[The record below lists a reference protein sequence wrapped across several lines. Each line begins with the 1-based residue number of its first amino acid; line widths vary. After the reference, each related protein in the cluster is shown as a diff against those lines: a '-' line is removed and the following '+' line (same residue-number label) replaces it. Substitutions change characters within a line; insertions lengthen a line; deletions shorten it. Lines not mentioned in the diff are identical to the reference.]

1 VGGGVLVQLQ
11 GSREGVEHL
20 RGGMLVTALLETD
33 VVVGA
38 DAGEHRYLLAPQSG
52 RAAARGVPKADV
64 LGLDEFAACS
74 EVLADH
80 VRGWH
85 AVANDTTP
93 AAGQPGGATTRIRRS
108 LVGAVDR
115 LDTDRMTENTVIHTG
130 FGAEST
136 IWDVVEGIDL
146 SGRRAIVTGASSGI
160 GVETVRALAATGAEV
175 MLAVRDTAAGERT
188 AVDIRATTGN
198 QAVRVGR
205 LDLAELDSVSAFI
218 AAWDGPL
225 HLLINNAG
233 VMALPS
239 RELTDHGWEL
249 QFATNHV
256 GHFALTVGLHDALA
270 AGAQSDGEAR
280 IVSLSSRGHLR
291 SPVVFD
297 DLHFSERPYDPQLAY
312 GQSKTANV
320 LLAVEVHRRWSR
332 EGINANAVHPGAIF
346 ETNLSRHMSPDVL
359 ERVWSEV
366 RERQAQSGA
375 YGLKTREQGAATSVL
390 LATSQQLYG
399 IGGRYFEDCNQAQL
413 LPADFSPETASGV
426 APYALDPDNA
436 ARLWELSERLITNT
450 R

>member
-1 VGGGVLVQLQ
+1 
-11 GSREGVEHL
+11 
-20 RGGMLVTALLETD
+20 
-33 VVVGA
+33 
-38 DAGEHRYLLAPQSG
+38 
-52 RAAARGVPKADV
+52 
-64 LGLDEFAACS
+64 
-74 EVLADH
+74 
-80 VRGWH
+80 
-85 AVANDTTP
+85 
-93 AAGQPGGATTRIRRS
+93 
-108 LVGAVDR
+108 
-115 LDTDRMTENTVIHTG
+115 MTENTVIHTG

-375 YGLKTREQGAATSVL
+375 
-390 LATSQQLYG
+390 
-399 IGGRYFEDCNQAQL
+399 
-413 LPADFSPETASGV
+413 SGV